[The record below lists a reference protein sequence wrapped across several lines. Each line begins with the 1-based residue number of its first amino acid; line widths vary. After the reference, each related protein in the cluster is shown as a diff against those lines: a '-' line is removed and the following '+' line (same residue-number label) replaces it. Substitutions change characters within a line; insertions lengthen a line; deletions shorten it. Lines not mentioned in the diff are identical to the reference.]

1 MITGMTFSKA
11 VQQINFRLILLFLVT
26 AVPLQFT
33 EARNEDAPRIP
44 RSYRG
49 ISLGM
54 SPEKVKDLLLQ
65 DPWFNYRGDA
75 DVSLLERPRASLID
89 AGGSLF
95 IRRGLFQFENDALSA
110 ILLELNPQT
119 VDWFT
124 VYTTLE
130 ERYGNPVDMNPQKAW
145 WEDGST
151 RLALER
157 PLTVKYLDLS
167 VFEAAI
173 AENKDRA
180 AWRAKARE
188 EFLDEF

>member
-1 MITGMTFSKA
+1 MTFSQA
-11 VQQINFRLILLFLVT
+11 VLQINLRLVLPSVLFLLPLHFVEAQSEEGVT
-26 AVPLQFT
+26 
-33 EARNEDAPRIP
+33 IP
-44 RSYRG
+44 RSYHG

-54 SPEKVKDLLLQ
+54 APEEVKDLLLQ

-95 IRRGLFQFENDALSA
+95 IKRGLFQFENDALSA
-110 ILLELNPQT
+110 ILLELNPDT
-119 VDWFT
+119 IDWFT

-130 ERYGNPVDMNPQKAW
+130 DRYGNPADLNPQKAW
-145 WEDGST
+145 WEDGQT

-167 VFEAAI
+167 VFEAAK
-173 AENKDRA
+173 AEVSDRA

-188 EFLDEF
+188 EFLNEF